1 MPTENTT
8 ETKSNNESPKPDR
21 DAKHAAAHNPFAAFD
36 PMAIW
41 QAFQTQMNAWTS
53 AQPGFPNP
61 VQAWTAAQQTFT
73 KAMTDS
79 MSRAQSWSDEYA
91 AIEQQMLSRA
101 NAAID
106 TWAQLAHDSLAY
118 TAQLSS
124 QARKLSM
131 EAARKAGVAGL

>member
-1 MPTENTT
+1 MSNDSKTANTT
-8 ETKSNNESPKPDR
+8 QT
-21 DAKHAAAHNPFAAFD
+21 AAPHNPFAAFD

-53 AQPGFPNP
+53 APFANP
-61 VQAWTAAQQTFT
+61 VAAWTQAQQMFA
-73 KAMTDS
+73 KSMTDS
-79 MSRAQSWSDEYA
+79 VARAQAWSDEYA
-91 AIEQQMLSRA
+91 AMETQMLARA

-124 QARKLSM
+124 QARKLSF
-131 EAARKAGVAGL
+131 EAARKAGVAGI

>member
-8 ETKSNNESPKPDR
+8 ETKSKNES
-21 DAKHAAAHNPFAAFD
+21 ANNAAPHNPFAAFD

-41 QAFQTQMNAWTS
+41 QQFQTQMNAWTA
-53 AQPGFPNP
+53 AQPSFMNP
-61 VQAWTAAQQTFT
+61 VQAWTTAQQTFS

-91 AIEQQMLSRA
+91 AIEQQMLARA

-131 EAARKAGVAGL
+131 DAARKAGVAGL

>member
-8 ETKSNNESPKPDR
+8 ETKSKNESTKN
-21 DAKHAAAHNPFAAFD
+21 AAPHNPFAAFD

-41 QAFQTQMNAWTS
+41 QQFQVQMNAWTA
-53 AQPGFPNP
+53 AQPGFVNP
-61 VQAWTAAQQTFT
+61 VQAWTSAQQTFA

-91 AIEQQMLSRA
+91 AIEQQMLARA
-101 NAAID
+101 KAAID

-124 QARKLSM
+124 QARKLGM
-131 EAARKAGVAGL
+131 DAARKAGVAGL

>member
-8 ETKSNNESPKPDR
+8 DTKSKNESPKAE
-21 DAKHAAAHNPFAAFD
+21 AKNAAAHNPFAAFD
-36 PMAIW
+36 PMALW
-41 QAFQTQMNAWTS
+41 QQFQTQMNAWTT
-53 AQPGFPNP
+53 AQPSMMNP
-61 VQAWTAAQQTFT
+61 VQAWTSAQQTFA

-91 AIEQQMLSRA
+91 AIEQQMLAKA

-106 TWAQLAHDSLAY
+106 TWAQLAHESLAY
-118 TAQLSS
+118 TAQLST

-131 EAARKAGVAGL
+131 DAARKAGVAGI

>member
-8 ETKSNNESPKPDR
+8 KTESKTESAKSTAQN
-21 DAKHAAAHNPFAAFD
+21 AAPHNPFAAFD
-36 PMAIW
+36 PMALW
-41 QAFQTQMNAWTS
+41 QAFQTSMNAWTT
-53 AQPGFPNP
+53 QPNMMNP
-61 VQAWTAAQQTFT
+61 VQAWTNAQQTFA

-79 MSRAQSWSDEYA
+79 MSKAQAWSDEYA
-91 AIEQQMLSRA
+91 AIEQQMLARA

-124 QARKLSM
+124 QARKLSF
-131 EAARKAGVAGL
+131 EAARKAGVAGI